1 MSEPIA
7 TAPHETVR
15 AGINEAQFF
24 SSLKHLFASS
34 YSMLGELLQNARR
47 AGATRVDFTLDHD
60 EHKLTITDDGG
71 GINDFQ
77 DLVVLAKSGWDAQTV
92 LAERPFGMGLFSVLF
107 SAAEVT
113 FLSRGKRL
121 TLSLAD
127 IVEKRELRVEI
138 DDQAPV
144 AGTRIELRNITEK
157 LLESRQVGF
166 HDLKEFGEIANL
178 ALFRQLRERA
188 VGFAIPVYLNGI
200 EFPRPLAV
208 ENLAG
213 EVIDIGFVSI
223 QGIHRDRGGR
233 IASESYHTQRV
244 YLLQG
249 LPIGTPSA
257 LQPAGGPGIVVHLDN
272 ACFTA
277 KMPDRSHLFDAEE
290 AGAKISA
297 ALKHLVAQYLENR
310 KATMAPRDFVAAHW
324 EDCAEHGLLRLMN
337 DVPWIP
343 ASEFHEIGCIQE
355 NHENMT
361 GSHVPPKVAQTTGQP
376 YLISK
381 EDVEQGKVTIWRNTP
396 HAPSDSPAAALLL
409 KVMQLKDVLA
419 LSRRL
424 PEGHWVNS
432 CTPDADQFAINV
444 QVNNPRGDATFDTWD
459 WTSGC
464 DIRLADDIVVTIG
477 TGPGVDPLTV
487 QIVDNWVLLPA
498 DFAEQG
504 FGGFVDH
511 GSYQA
516 VCFLVGTNF
525 NSFDHPVGALSS
537 YTDEHDQY
545 RDDWQDSAE
554 RRWDSIVTGL
564 VGGSIAG
571 LVRTALSNS
580 DVVASETHLSHM
592 AVVRT
597 TRTWLP
603 DGKLT
608 PPSMATVC
616 LQDESFWDSFAQ
628 QFDAMQGASLQD
640 RLKQAFTA
648 AVRPGEAL
656 GQPPQGEV

>member
-1 MSEPIA
+1 MSENIA

-34 YSMLGELLQNARR
+34 YSMLGELMQNARR
-47 AGATRVDFTLDHD
+47 AGATRVDFTLDQD
-60 EHKLTITDDGG
+60 ERKLTITDDGG
-71 GINDFQ
+71 GIKDFQ
-77 DLVVLAKSGWDAQTV
+77 DLVVLAKSGWDEQTI

-127 IVEKRELRVEI
+127 IVDKRELRVER
-138 DDQAPV
+138 DEQAPV
-144 AGTRIELRNITEK
+144 MGTRIELRNVTEK
-157 LLESRQVGF
+157 LLESRQCGF
-166 HDLKEFGEIANL
+166 CDLKEFGELANL

-188 VGFAIPVYLNGI
+188 VGFAIPIYLNGN
-200 EFPRPLAV
+200 EFPRPLAM

-223 QGIHRDRGGR
+223 KGIHRDRDER
-233 IASESYHTQRV
+233 IAAQSYHTHCV

-249 LPIGTPSA
+249 LPIGAPSA

-277 KMPDRSHLFDAEE
+277 KMPDRSHLFDAQE
-290 AGAKISA
+290 AGAKITS
-297 ALKHLVAQYLENR
+297 ALKSLVAAFLENR
-310 KATMAPRDFVAAHW
+310 KATMAPRDFVAVHW
-324 EDCAEHGLLRLMN
+324 EDCVEHGLLHLMN

-343 ASEFHEIGCIQE
+343 ASDFHQVGCIQE

-361 GSHVPPKVAQTTGQP
+361 GSLVPPKVAQNAGQP

-381 EDVEQGKVTIWRNTP
+381 DDVEQGRVIIWRNTP
-396 HAPSDSPAAALLL
+396 NGPSETPAAALLL
-409 KVMQLKDVLA
+409 KVMQLQDVLA

-424 PEGHWVNS
+424 PEGHWINS
-432 CTPDADQFAINV
+432 CTPDADQFVIDV
-444 QVNNPRGDATFDTWD
+444 QVNNPRGEASFDTWD

-464 DIRLADDIVVTIG
+464 DIRLADEVVVTIG
-477 TGPGVDPLTV
+477 TGSGVDPLTV
-487 QIVDNWVLLPA
+487 RIVDNWVLLPA

-504 FGGFVDH
+504 FGDSVDH
-511 GSYQA
+511 GSFRA
-516 VCFLVGTNF
+516 VCFLVGANF
-525 NSFDHPVGALSS
+525 NSYDHPVGALSS

-554 RRWDSIVTGL
+554 RRWDSVVAGL

-571 LVRTALSNS
+571 LVRTALANS
-580 DVVASETHLSHM
+580 DVIASEVHLPHM
-592 AVVRT
+592 AVVKT

-608 PPSMATVC
+608 PPSMNVVC
-616 LQDESFWDSFAQ
+616 LQEEAFWDSFAQ
-628 QFDAMQGASLQD
+628 LFDAAQADSVKE
-640 RLKQAFTA
+640 RLKQALTA
-648 AVRPGEAL
+648 AVKPGEAL